1 MANHSP
7 VVPYRGRLAP
17 SPTGLLHLG
26 HARTFALAHA
36 RARTARG
43 ALLLRLEDL
52 DRARCREEFV
62 AAIYEDLHWA
72 GLAWDEGP
80 DVGGPHAPYR
90 QSARGAGYLAA
101 LRRLAAAGWLYPCVC
116 SRQDIARALSAPH
129 PEDRGP
135 LYPGTCRPPAP
146 TVHADPATTGVNWRF
161 RVPAGVVE
169 VGFND
174 GRLGSQRQAAGRDFG
189 DFIVWRRDGFAA
201 YELAVVVDDAA
212 MGITEVVRGEDLL
225 PSTGQQ
231 LLLYEALGHRPPAF
245 YHTALVRDAT
255 GRRLAKRDAARSLR
269 ALRGSGY
276 RARRAGDAGGGG
288 GGRVTDDERR
298 QLDGGRLRHSSFR
311 RSWRPIPR

>member
-1 MANHSP
+1 MVNP
-7 VVPYRGRLAP
+7 VPYRGRLAP

-36 RARTARG
+36 HARRAGG

-62 AAIYEDLHWA
+62 SAIYEDLRWA
-72 GLAWDEGP
+72 GLLWDEGP

-90 QSARGAGYLAA
+90 QSERGARYRTALGQLATG
-101 LRRLAAAGWLYPCVC
+101 GWLYPCTC

-135 LYPGTCRPPAP
+135 VYPETCRPPEP
-146 TVHADPATTGVNWRF
+146 TAYVDPAATGVNWRF
-161 RVPAGVVE
+161 RVPTGVE

-174 GRLGSQRQAAGRDFG
+174 GRLGSQRQLAGRDFG
-189 DFIVWRRDGFAA
+189 DFVVWRRDGFAS

-225 PSTGQQ
+225 ASTGQQ
-231 LLLYEALGHRPPAF
+231 LLIYEALGHRPPTFFHA
-245 YHTALVRDAT
+245 ALVRDAT
-255 GRRLAKRDAARSLR
+255 GRRLAKRDAAQSLR
-269 ALRGSGY
+269 ALRE
-276 RARRAGDAGGGG
+276 AGIAPGALAAGE
-288 GGRVTDDERR
+288 D
-298 QLDGGRLRHSSFR
+298 S
-311 RSWRPIPR
+311 

>member
-1 MANHSP
+1 MPVVAHPSP
-7 VVPYRGRLAP
+7 VPYRGRLAP

-36 RARTARG
+36 RARAAGG

-62 AAIYEDLHWA
+62 GAIAEDLRWA
-72 GLAWDEGP
+72 GLTWDEGP

-90 QSARGAGYLAA
+90 QSARGELYLGA
-101 LRRLAAAGWLYPCVC
+101 LRRLAAAGWLYPCTC

-135 LYPGTCRPPAP
+135 LYPGTCRPPTP
-146 TVHADPATTGVNWRF
+146 TVFPGPAPAGVNWRF
-161 RVPAGVVE
+161 RVPAGAVAE
-169 VGFND
+169 FTD
-174 GRLGSQRQAAGRDFG
+174 GRLGPQRPVAGRDFG
-189 DFIVWRRDGFAA
+189 DFLVWRRDGFAA

-231 LLLYEALGHRPPAF
+231 LLLYEALGHAPPAF
-245 YHTALVRDAT
+245 FHAALVRDAA

-269 ALRGSGY
+269 ALREAGIAPGALAVMAAGSG
-276 RARRAGDAGGGG
+276 RAGSLEAG
-288 GGRVTDDERR
+288 
-298 QLDGGRLRHSSFR
+298 
-311 RSWRPIPR
+311 

>member
-7 VVPYRGRLAP
+7 VVLYRGRLAP

-36 RARTARG
+36 RARAACG

-101 LRRLAAAGWLYPCVC
+101 LRRLAAAGWLYPCTC

-146 TVHADPATTGVNWRF
+146 TVYADPAPTGANWRF
-161 RVPAGVVE
+161 RVPAGAVVD
-169 VGFND
+169 FTD
-174 GRLGSQRQAAGRDFG
+174 GRLGPQRQAAGHDFG
-189 DFIVWRRDGFAA
+189 DFVVWRRDGFAA

-225 PSTGQQ
+225 PSTGKQ
-231 LLLYEALGHRPPAF
+231 LLLYEALGHRPPTF

-269 ALRGSGY
+269 ALRE
-276 RARRAGDAGGGG
+276 AGIDPGALAALAVGGGAG
-288 GGRVTDDERR
+288 
-298 QLDGGRLRHSSFR
+298 
-311 RSWRPIPR
+311 